1 MRFWRFHAVRLLFE
15 STLTMTMKHQVL
27 FDRLCREAVQLSLDL
42 IWSLSR
48 NLEVNFLDPFLWLTL
63 T

>member
-1 MRFWRFHAVRLLFE
+1 
-15 STLTMTMKHQVL
+15 MTMKHQVL